1 MGGFGEGFGGFWEGL
16 KGISRLFFAFLS
28 KIAILLKI
36 AFSLGKTNIFQVS
49 SSLKSPKNP
58 IKINAN
64 AERGDRSAKLV
75 VKVDLGGS
83 WAAFGQD
90 LGGLGL
96 QVGAK
101 LNQVG
106 PKIEILASS
115 GCSWAPFGRILVP
128 KSCQHGRQGIPRRL
142 QEWIFGGFS
151 VDFNA
156 DFA

>member
-1 MGGFGEGFGGFWEGL
+1 M
-16 KGISRLFFAFLS
+16 
-28 KIAILLKI
+28 KID
-36 AFSLGKTNIFQVS
+36 
-49 SSLKSPKNP
+49 
-58 IKINAN
+58 AN
-64 AERGDRSAKLV
+64 AERGDKSAKLV

-101 LNQVG
+101 LSQVG